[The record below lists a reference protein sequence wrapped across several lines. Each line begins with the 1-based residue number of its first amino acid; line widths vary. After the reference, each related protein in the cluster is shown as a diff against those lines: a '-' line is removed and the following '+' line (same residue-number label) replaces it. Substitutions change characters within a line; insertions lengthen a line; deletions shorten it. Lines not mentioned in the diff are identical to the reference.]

1 MRRISLALLLALL
14 LPALAAG
21 ASKDTKLTLV
31 AYSTPKDA
39 YGQLISAFQK
49 TKAGNG
55 VTFSQ
60 SYGASGEQSRAVAAG
75 LDADIVA
82 FSLEPDITSLVQKN
96 LVAKNWNK
104 DKYKGMVTRSVV
116 VFIVRDGNPKNLKS
130 WNDLLKPGVQVI
142 TPNPFT
148 SGGARWNVMAAYGGA
163 LRSGKT
169 PKQAVDYLGKL
180 WKHVVAQPTS
190 AREGLQTF
198 LAGRGDVFLAYENE
212 AVFAQKKG
220 QPVQFVIPKA
230 TILSEI
236 VLLPLAAL
244 SWKAHGWGAV
254 STSQATAALRLT
266 LGLSLAVALVNAVAG
281 TVIAWT
287 LVRDRFVGQAF
298 VNALVDLPFALPT
311 IVAGLTLLALY
322 GPKSPVGLN
331 AAFTRWS
338 LLLALLFV
346 TLPFV
351 VRTVQPVLF
360 ELDRELEDAAAS
372 LGAGRLTTFRRIILP
387 SILPAILSGV

>member
-1 MRRISLALLLALL
+1 MRRISLALLVGLF

-21 ASKDTKLTLV
+21 SSKDTKLTLV

-49 TKAGNG
+49 TPAGNG
-55 VTFSQ
+55 VSFSQ

-82 FSLEPDITSLVQKN
+82 FSLAPDISDLVKKG
-96 LVAKNWNK
+96 LVAERWNK
-104 DKYKGMVTRSVV
+104 DRYHGMVTRSVV
-116 VFIVRDGNPKNLKS
+116 VFVVRDGNPKKLKT
-130 WNDLLKPGVQVI
+130 WNDLLKPGVQIV

-169 PKQAVDYLGKL
+169 PAQAVDYLGKL

-212 AVFAQKKG
+212 ALFARQKG

-230 TILSEI
+230 TILIENP
-236 VLLPLAAL
+236 V
-244 SWKAHGWGAV
+244 AV
-254 STSQATAALRLT
+254 TSTSKHKAEA
-266 LGLSLAVALVNAVAG
+266 N
-281 TVIAWT
+281 
-287 LVRDRFVGQAF
+287 AF
-298 VNALVDLPFALPT
+298 VKFLHTLEAQKIFAQNGYRP
-311 IVAGLTLLALY
+311 IV
-322 GPKSPVGLN
+322 P
-331 AAFTRWS
+331 
-338 LLLALLFV
+338 
-346 TLPFV
+346 
-351 VRTVQPVLF
+351 
-360 ELDRELEDAAAS
+360 AAARGFNFPVRPQ
-372 LGAGRLTTFRRIILP
+372 LFTIKYVGGWAKVEKKFFDP
-387 SILPAILSGV
+387 QSGIMARFIASSGG